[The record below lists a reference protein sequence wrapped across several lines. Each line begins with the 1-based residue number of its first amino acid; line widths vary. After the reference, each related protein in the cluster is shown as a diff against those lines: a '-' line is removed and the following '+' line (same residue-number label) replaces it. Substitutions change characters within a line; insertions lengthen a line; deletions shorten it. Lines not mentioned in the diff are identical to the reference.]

1 MIKFTKK
8 ALSLAIASFVTMTS
22 VFGSSN
28 FAKAETTTDATEV
41 ASIATSSTKTH
52 LSATFDVPANWGR
65 NIYAYAYYVEA
76 GKTIEPLGCWPGK
89 ELTKDTDGKYNVKF
103 ESSVGWAKVILADME
118 TLGKKEK
125 DTVNNKEYYNGK
137 VLHQA
142 PTEDND
148 PTSEDG
154 YLIYATEDGRP
165 TIINPVSISFK
176 APAEWDNVY
185 AYAYYTDYNNNLQEP
200 LGYWPGTKL
209 NDEADGVKDGK
220 YDASIIS
227 EVGEAKFI
235 FTNVD
240 ESALPDGKMPEPLR
254 KNDGIE
260 GYYYP
265 VTAKA
270 QLPELSKDEKS
281 EDRKSKEDGYKASE
295 GNNSFSS
302 ENVPTPGPITTVK
315 PTIVPTIT
323 PSVTPTVTPVITAT
337 VTPSAVPTVTP
348 VVTATVTPSAI
359 PTVTPVITATVAP
372 SAIPTITPTVEP
384 TIIPT
389 VTPTITPVVV
399 PTVEPTVVPSV
410 EPVII
415 PTVTPS
421 AVPTVEPTAIPTVV
435 PTVIPTIVPTVTPT
449 AIPTVTPTAVPTVTP
464 DVIPDNPVPND
475 PIKDATTLKG
485 SISFDKTTKTVG
497 ETIKI
502 KVSAKNGKPAYKYT
516 YTVKKG
522 NKKVL
527 SVANTKSKS
536 VNWIPDKAG
545 TYTVSVKITDAKKKS
560 VTVTKKYKVQSAV
573 ITIKSFKTNKS
584 SNQKVKT
591 KIVISANATAKKGK
605 ASYKFAVKLGNGK
618 IKTIKGFSSKNK
630 VTWKPTKKGTYT
642 LYVYVKNG
650 KGITVSKT
658 KTFKIKK

>member
-28 FAKAETTTDATEV
+28 FAKAETTINATEV
-41 ASIATSSTKTH
+41 APIAANDSSIQTH
-52 LSATFDVPANWGR
+52 LSATFTAPDNWT
-65 NIYAYAYYVEA
+65 NVYAYAYYKDSA
-76 GKTIEPLGCWPGK
+76 KNLQEPLGCWPGTR
-89 ELTKDTDGKYNVKF
+89 LTKGADGNYPVEFDSSIGSARIIYVDCDITGSKQIGDYGNYCYETTERDRLPAEDGNDDT
-103 ESSVGWAKVILADME
+103 
-118 TLGKKEK
+118 
-125 DTVNNKEYYNGK
+125 
-137 VLHQA
+137 
-142 PTEDND
+142 
-148 PTSEDG
+148 EDG
-154 YLIYATEDGRP
+154 YIVNGDVNFKLITTHFSAP
-165 TIINPVSISFK
+165 TS
-176 APAEWDNVY
+176 WDNVY
-185 AYAYYTDYNNNLQEP
+185 AYAYYTDSANKLQEP
-200 LGYWPGTKL
+200 LGYWPGIKL
-209 NDEADGVKDGK
+209 EKGTNDK
-220 YDASIIS
+220 YDVSILS
-227 EVGEAKFI
+227 TSGEAKFI

-240 ESALPDGKMPEPLR
+240 ESTMPNGVMPKPEA
-254 KNDGIE
+254 NDIN

-265 VTAKA
+265 VKAKE
-270 QLPELSKDEKS
+270 QLPIYDGNKNTEN
-281 EDRKSKEDGYKASE
+281 GYKAEE
-295 GNNSFSS
+295 GENSFTS
-302 ENVPTPGPITTVK
+302 EIVPTPGPISTVK
-315 PTIVPTIT
+315 PTIVPTVTPAIT
-323 PSVTPTVTPVITAT
+323 PTIAAT

-348 VVTATVTPSAI
+348 VVTSTVKPSAVPTVTPSAI
-359 PTVTPVITATVAP
+359 PTVTPVITATVKP
-372 SAIPTITPTVEP
+372 SIIPTVVPTVEP
-384 TIIPT
+384 TII
-389 VTPTITPVVV
+389 
-399 PTVEPTVVPSV
+399 PSV

-435 PTVIPTIVPTVTPT
+435 PTITPTVIPTITPTVVPTIIPTTVPTVTPS
-449 AIPTVTPTAVPTVTP
+449 AVPTVTP

-475 PIKDATTLKG
+475 PIKVPASSTLKG

-502 KVSAKNGKPAYKYT
+502 KVSAKNGKPVYKYT

-536 VNWIPDKAG
+536 INWIPDKAG

-560 VTVTKKYKVQSAV
+560 VTVTKKYNVKSAV

-584 SNQKVKT
+584 SSQKVKT
-591 KIVISANATAKKGK
+591 KIVISANATTKKGK

-618 IKTIKGFSSKNK
+618 IKTIKGFSSKKK

-650 KGITVSKT
+650 KGITISKT
-658 KTFKIKK
+658 KTFRIKK

>member
-1 MIKFTKK
+1 MQLGIKMFTQKKEEFSVIKFTKK

-28 FAKAETTTDATEV
+28 FAKAETTTNTTEV
-41 ASIATSSTKTH
+41 APIATNNSSIQTH
-52 LSATFDVPANWGR
+52 LSATFTAPSNWSHDV
-65 NIYAYAYYVEA
+65 YAYAYYVEN
-76 GKTIEPLGCWPGK
+76 GKTIEPLGYWPGTK
-89 ELTKDTDGKYNVKF
+89 LTKGADGNYPVEF
-103 ESSVGWAKVILADME
+103 ESSIGKAKIIYVDATEVGTEKRHNENE
-118 TLGKKEK
+118 TKFWYDATELHRCPAEDDDI
-125 DTVNNKEYYNGK
+125 DT
-137 VLHQA
+137 
-142 PTEDND
+142 
-148 PTSEDG
+148 EDG
-154 YLIYATEDGRP
+154 Y
-165 TIINPVSISFK
+165 TIIGGENVSIKPVNVSFT
-176 APAEWDNVY
+176 APESWDNVY
-185 AYAYYTDYNNNLQEP
+185 AYAYYTDYNEDLVEP
-200 LGYWPGTKL
+200 LGYWPGTKIEPSE
-209 NDEADGVKDGK
+209 NGK
-220 YDASIIS
+220 YDISIIS
-227 EVGEAKFI
+227 PVGEAKYI
-235 FTNVD
+235 FTNVAGSLSD
-240 ESALPDGKMPEPLR
+240 AELKPNNIGGWYYD
-254 KNDGIE
+254 IE
-260 GYYYP
+260 K
-265 VTAKA
+265 KA
-270 QLPELSKDEKS
+270 QIPEDDGNNYTEN
-281 EDRKSKEDGYKASE
+281 GYKAEE
-295 GNNSFSS
+295 GENSFTS
-302 ENVPTPGPITTVK
+302 ENIPTPGPVSTVK

-348 VVTATVTPSAI
+348 VVTTTVTPSAI
-359 PTVTPVITATVAP
+359 PTVTHVITATVAP

-421 AVPTVEPTAIPTVV
+421 AVPTVEPTTIPTVV
-435 PTVIPTIVPTVTPT
+435 PTVLPTIVPTVTPT
-449 AIPTVTPTAVPTVTP
+449 AIPTVTP
-464 DVIPDNPVPND
+464 DVIIDNPIPND
-475 PIKDATTLKG
+475 PIKVPASSTLKG

-584 SNQKVKT
+584 SGQKIKT

>member
-1 MIKFTKK
+1 M
-8 ALSLAIASFVTMTS
+8 AIASFVTMTS

-28 FAKAETTTDATEV
+28 FAKAETTINATEV
-41 ASIATSSTKTH
+41 APIAANDSSIQTH
-52 LSATFDVPANWGR
+52 LSATFTAPDSWTNV
-65 NIYAYAYYVEA
+65 YAYAYYKDSA
-76 GKTIEPLGCWPGK
+76 KNLQEPLGCWPGTK
-89 ELTKDTDGKYNVKF
+89 LTKGADGNYPVEF
-103 ESSVGWAKVILADME
+103 DSSIGSARIIYVDCDITGSKQIGDYGNYCYE
-118 TLGKKEK
+118 T
-125 DTVNNKEYYNGK
+125 
-137 VLHQA
+137 
-142 PTEDND
+142 TERDRLPAEDGNEN
-148 PTSEDG
+148 TEDG
-154 YLIYATEDGRP
+154 YSVKGDVDFKLITTHFSAP
-165 TIINPVSISFK
+165 TS
-176 APAEWDNVY
+176 WDNVY
-185 AYAYYTDYNNNLQEP
+185 AYAYYTDYNEKLQEP

-209 NDEADGVKDGK
+209 EKGTDGK
-220 YDASIIS
+220 YDVSTLSTI
-227 EVGEAKFI
+227 GEAKFI

-240 ESALPDGKMPEPLR
+240 ESTMPNGVMPKPEA
-254 KNDGIE
+254 NNIN

-265 VTAKA
+265 VKAKE
-270 QLPELSKDEKS
+270 QLPIYDGNKNTEN
-281 EDRKSKEDGYKASE
+281 GYKAEE
-295 GNNSFSS
+295 GENSFTS
-302 ENVPTPGPITTVK
+302 EIVPTPGPISTVK
-315 PTIVPTIT
+315 PTITPTIIPT
-323 PSVTPTVTPVITAT
+323 VTPTVTPVITAT

-348 VVTATVTPSAI
+348 VVTATVTPSAV
-359 PTVTPVITATVAP
+359 PTVTPSVIPTITP
-372 SAIPTITPTVEP
+372 SAIPTITPTIEP

-421 AVPTVEPTAIPTVV
+421 AVPTVEPTVV
-435 PTVIPTIVPTVTPT
+435 PTVIPTIV
-449 AIPTVTPTAVPTVTP
+449 PTVTPTAVPTVTP
-464 DVIPDNPVPND
+464 DVIPDNPIPND
-475 PIKDATTLKG
+475 PIKVPASSTLKG

-536 VNWIPDKAG
+536 INWIPDKAG

-560 VTVTKKYKVQSAV
+560 VTVTKKYNVKSAV
-573 ITIKSFKTNKS
+573 ITIKSLKTNKS
-584 SNQKVKT
+584 SSQKVKT
-591 KIVISANATAKKGK
+591 KIVISANATTKKGK
-605 ASYKFAVKLGNGK
+605 VSYKFAVKLGNGK
-618 IKTIKGFSSKNK
+618 IKTIKGFSSKKK